1 MGLTRSYL
9 DYIEECVD
17 EALGDL
23 AGKRMLELGDQI
35 IGKSEPI
42 SESTGKE
49 YFENRGV
56 FHTSFDLNGKHG
68 ALRVDLSKPIRNS
81 EWLGTFDIVTN
92 AGTSEHVEP
101 FRSQYECFMN
111 IQNCLRQGGIAVH
124 LVPDIVELEQ
134 RGRWKNHCNYYY
146 SHEFFALLTELNGY
160 DLLSSK
166 VINGLRCVCLRKDA
180 EGPFTPDRDA
190 LLAAIARKAGG
201 KVYPAIND
209 NPMIR
214 PFRRV
219 LDKTRPIWQRFGLT
233 RSSFRGFLAFT
244 RFGPRNK

>member
-17 EALGDL
+17 HALGDL

-146 SHEFFALLTELNGY
+146 SHDFFALLANLNGY

-166 VINGLRCVCLRKDA
+166 VINGLRCVCLRKNA
-180 EGPFTPDRDA
+180 EVPFTRNRDA
-190 LLAAIARKAGG
+190 VLAAIARRKIGTFG
-201 KVYPAIND
+201 
-209 NPMIR
+209 
-214 PFRRV
+214 RV
-219 LDKTRPIWQRFGLT
+219 LNVTHPIRQRFGLT
-233 RSSFRGFLAFT
+233 RSV
-244 RFGPRNK
+244 